1 MTKRSK
7 TVAIAILG
15 AAAFALAGC
24 KTDEVDA
31 QAFPDIA
38 SCKAAAERG
47 GLFSASECDQAFGEA
62 QKLHV
67 ESAPRYDSVQ
77 ACEAQHGA
85 GACGTEAEATAGA
98 TGAPAEQ
105 QASGGGMGSIFMPML
120 AGYLI
125 GSMLS
130 GARGAGVAPA
140 QPMYRSANG
149 GFTNAAGTSTF
160 SSNQGASK
168 MSASQFSKP
177 AATVGKP
184 PMSAASPQSRGGFGA
199 TGRTASPSTGGG
211 FGG

>member
-47 GLFSASECDQAFGEA
+47 GLFSASECDVAFGEA

-98 TGAPAEQ
+98 PATGQQ
-105 QASGGGMGSIFMPML
+105 QASGGGMGSIFMPMM

-140 QPMYRSANG
+140 QPMYRTADG
-149 GFTNAAGTSTF
+149 KFTNAAGNSTF

-168 MSASQFSKP
+168 MSASQFNKP
-177 AATVGKP
+177 ATTVGKP

-199 TGRTASPSTGGG
+199 TGRTASPSVGG
-211 FGG
+211 